1 MPTTATAPPVAVTT
15 TLPTPVRLSPATKVI
30 APDVEVLPEEP
41 LVELVPLASEVP
53 LPSTVMVSVQPSTEP
68 LAASAATR
76 M

>member
-1 MPTTATAPPVAVTT
+1 MPTTATTPPVAVTVIP
-15 TLPTPVRLSPATKVI
+15 PTPVRLSPATKVI
-30 APDVEVLPEEP
+30 APET
-41 LVELVPLASEVP
+41 ELVPLASEVP